1 MKKAAKDGKVVVRK
15 LKIINKI
22 KKLPLGK
29 KILAFSIMGVMVL
42 LIAGLIIYPLVF
54 KEKIVPN
61 IMEPEPSIVVVKDN
75 YKYVDGT
82 LSFLNDAEEVIGTY
96 ECQNKDVN
104 MCYVAYELNDDN
116 FDETKQVYED
126 GSVIQTRS
134 KIYYNRYAFVYDN
147 VEETENVILYD
158 FQNEEIIG
166 TYLGIKSY
174 YNSILNYDQNNYV
187 IIKDSEEK
195 YGVLN
200 LDLDT
205 PEEII
210 PFDYDYLGVINSKM
224 VDKDSPIVYE
234 KNTVWGLISFKNKT
248 LMHTDYEIKGYND
261 TYVKTISSDNTYNLY
276 NYDGKK
282 ILDSINYIDVLD
294 NYIVT
299 VDNDKD
305 LFVYDNNLVRLMAT
319 SVTLNNNDYVKTSIY
334 SDDNYLTETKQS
346 YDVSVL
352 GNILYVNVYTGE
364 EKEEYTYN
372 ILEAKVS
379 NLYDYYSYENNKLYF
394 YSDLDKTDL
403 IGTYTCENKNAIT
416 DTSTSFTSCFLATDA
431 SDTTKTLVTPIY
443 NERFVFINDAP
454 ILVNDTTVKINLYDL
469 TRKKLLGEYI
479 DVYTY
484 ANESDNKNGVY
495 LEDSMPKYVIAINKY
510 SKYGLLKIDT
520 SEVTKAISFL
530 YDDIKI
536 QDSYLL
542 GQSGSTWALLD
553 YEGNMILDNTYLL
566 YELHSSFIAAVD
578 DSNKLWLYDYEK
590 NSLINE
596 PVQLTSSSEEFEID
610 LSLGIYTILTDSGIY
625 RYNAT
630 TGDKIETGE

>member
-1 MKKAAKDGKVVVRK
+1 
-15 LKIINKI
+15 
-22 KKLPLGK
+22 
-29 KILAFSIMGVMVL
+29 
-42 LIAGLIIYPLVF
+42 
-54 KEKIVPN
+54 
-61 IMEPEPSIVVVKDN
+61 
-75 YKYVDGT
+75 
-82 LSFLNDAEEVIGTY
+82 
-96 ECQNKDVN
+96 
-104 MCYVAYELNDDN
+104 
-116 FDETKQVYED
+116 
-126 GSVIQTRS
+126 
-134 KIYYNRYAFVYDN
+134 
-147 VEETENVILYD
+147 
-158 FQNEEIIG
+158 
-166 TYLGIKSY
+166 
-174 YNSILNYDQNNYV
+174 
-187 IIKDSEEK
+187 
-195 YGVLN
+195 
-200 LDLDT
+200 
-205 PEEII
+205 
-210 PFDYDYLGVINSKM
+210 
-224 VDKDSPIVYE
+224 
-234 KNTVWGLISFKNKT
+234 
-248 LMHTDYEIKGYND
+248 
-261 TYVKTISSDNTYNLY
+261 
-276 NYDGKK
+276 
-282 ILDSINYIDVLD
+282 LDSINYIDVLD

>member
-174 YNSILNYDQNNYV
+174 YNSMLNYDQNNYV

>member
-174 YNSILNYDQNNYV
+174 YNSMLNYDQNNYV
-187 IIKDSEEK
+187 IIKDSEAK

-205 PEEII
+205 PEE
-210 PFDYDYLGVINSKM
+210 
-224 VDKDSPIVYE
+224 
-234 KNTVWGLISFKNKT
+234 
-248 LMHTDYEIKGYND
+248 
-261 TYVKTISSDNTYNLY
+261 
-276 NYDGKK
+276 
-282 ILDSINYIDVLD
+282 
-294 NYIVT
+294 
-299 VDNDKD
+299 
-305 LFVYDNNLVRLMAT
+305 
-319 SVTLNNNDYVKTSIY
+319 
-334 SDDNYLTETKQS
+334 
-346 YDVSVL
+346 
-352 GNILYVNVYTGE
+352 
-364 EKEEYTYN
+364 
-372 ILEAKVS
+372 
-379 NLYDYYSYENNKLYF
+379 
-394 YSDLDKTDL
+394 
-403 IGTYTCENKNAIT
+403 
-416 DTSTSFTSCFLATDA
+416 
-431 SDTTKTLVTPIY
+431 
-443 NERFVFINDAP
+443 
-454 ILVNDTTVKINLYDL
+454 
-469 TRKKLLGEYI
+469 
-479 DVYTY
+479 
-484 ANESDNKNGVY
+484 
-495 LEDSMPKYVIAINKY
+495 
-510 SKYGLLKIDT
+510 
-520 SEVTKAISFL
+520 
-530 YDDIKI
+530 
-536 QDSYLL
+536 
-542 GQSGSTWALLD
+542 
-553 YEGNMILDNTYLL
+553 
-566 YELHSSFIAAVD
+566 
-578 DSNKLWLYDYEK
+578 
-590 NSLINE
+590 
-596 PVQLTSSSEEFEID
+596 
-610 LSLGIYTILTDSGIY
+610 
-625 RYNAT
+625 
-630 TGDKIETGE
+630 